1 MKKRL
6 TILTCFMVLCSFVF
20 GQSHWGKVETGNYQV
35 NMNAI
40 VSIEIDGIQQTDSDI
55 EIGAFCGGVLR
66 GYGKISLT
74 WNQYTSWFQIHGSE
88 GDNITYRL
96 WIPATEAEPGK
107 ELFTNFTTV
116 FNSENT
122 VGQIDPYEPQ
132 VINFTTPV
140 AEVNGEKF
148 ATLQAALDA
157 ATDGQTVKLLSNIE
171 ISNGFNDKE
180 FVEIKAK
187 EGRTN
192 ITLDLNNY
200 TISQVIKDHGLSGVA
215 MTVRAGQHLTIT
227 DNSTDKGG
235 KISACSSVVQ
245 LEGELTL
252 AGGTLSVGENPTP
265 YEIDPETGFAYAV
278 WMYIKNNATQYP
290 AFNMTGGKIEIA
302 KEMLNIHTHYNRA
315 NAVVVQDYTEAYDNT
330 KVHISGGTF
339 NGTII
344 VAEGTET
351 TGSVLENMVLYRYD
365 ANDVRVA
372 KTVAEFNDAF
382 TNESEFK
389 LGANI
394 QGPGVV
400 INKNITID
408 FGGKIYTFTSPAVG
422 SEGTQTLGF
431 QILKDNTVTLKNGTL
446 NVAEDARTAFA
457 MLIQNYA
464 DLTINNM
471 TLNGDNLD
479 RYTIKDYDYSYV
491 LSNNSGEVSIEGET
505 NIIANPGDP
514 YCEKE
519 HRGIALD
526 ACKYSSYAAPIVTVN
541 TAGKIKG
548 IVEVSATLNLNAIDE
563 ESNINVEL
571 TGNGQLYN
579 KVDVKGSMT
588 KKVEG
593 TTEGWGTISSP
604 VGTVEINAVEG
615 LLTADNSHD
624 FYRYNEAE
632 MLWENIEVHT
642 DDFTTLDEGRGY
654 LYANTVDTDV
664 VFEGTFKADNQVQLT
679 LGYTTENTLA
689 GFHFVGNPFT
699 HNITEKHFSATD
711 ATKLATG
718 FYAVTPQG
726 ALESRTSGTIAPME
740 SVMIKTTGNTVLN
753 INKKVSA
760 KRSESENNGQ
770 IKIEVSNGNYN
781 DVAYVSFN
789 EGIGLDKINHRNAE
803 IPMVY
808 VPVDGVNYAI
818 AMMNQ
823 EVTEI
828 PVSFEAKS
836 MGQYTIG
843 VEAQDCEYAMMTL
856 VDRFTGEETN
866 LLLEDYSFIAKTN
879 DNPERFIIKLALAN
893 SNGEANENFAFINNG
908 MMYIYNIEG
917 QGVVNVY
924 DVTGRPVA
932 EYNVATSANISTSDF
947 AAGVYIIRMS
957 DENGVKTQ
965 KIVIE

>member
-55 EIGAFCGGVLR
+55 EIGAFCEGVLR

-132 VINFTTPV
+132 VINFHTPV

-157 ATDGQTVKLLSNIE
+157 ATEGQTVKLLTNIQ
-171 ISNGFNDKE
+171 ISNGYNDKE
-180 FVEIKAK
+180 FVEIKAI
-187 EGRTN
+187 EDRTN

-200 TISQVIKDHGLSGVA
+200 TISQVIKDNGLSGVA

-227 DNSTDKGG
+227 DNSTEKGG

-252 AGGTLSVGENPTP
+252 AGGTLSVGENPTQ
-265 YEIDPETGFAYAV
+265 YEINPETGFAYAV
-278 WMYIKNNATQYP
+278 WMYIRDNATQYP

-302 KEMLNIHTHYNRA
+302 QEMLDIHAPYNYA
-315 NAVVVQDYTEAYDNT
+315 NAVVVNDYTAAYDNT
-330 KVHISGGTF
+330 KVNISGGTF
-339 NGTII
+339 NGTIV

-394 QGPGVV
+394 QGSGIV
-400 INKNITID
+400 INKDIKID
-408 FGGKIYTFTSPAVG
+408 FGGFTYTFTSPAVG
-422 SEGTQTLGF
+422 STGTQTQGF

-446 NVAEDARTAFA
+446 NVAAAAGEDFA

-464 DLTINNM
+464 DLTITDM
-471 TLNGDNLD
+471 TLDGDHLD
-479 RYTIKDYDYSYV
+479 RNNYSYV
-491 LSNNSGEVSIEGET
+491 LSVNCGDVLIDGSTS
-505 NIIANPGDP
+505 IIANEVEGENHFAFD
-514 YCEKE
+514 
-519 HRGIALD
+519 
-526 ACKYSSYAAPIVTVN
+526 SYDYGAGGYTELPVVTVN
-541 TAGKIKG
+541 TTGKITG
-548 IVEVSATLNLNAIDE
+548 AVEVSATLNLEAVGTGSQMDVRI
-563 ESNINVEL
+563 

-579 KVDVKGSMT
+579 EVAVKGSMT
-588 KKVEG
+588 KKVAG

-604 VGTVEINAVEG
+604 VGTVEHSDVSG
-615 LLTADNSHD
+615 LLTGNTHD
-624 FYRYNEAE
+624 FYRYNEE
-632 MLWENIEVHT
+632 TMMWENVKDEHS
-642 DDFTTLDEGRGY
+642 DFGSLEAGRGY
-654 LYANTVDTDV
+654 LYANTANTNV
-664 VFEGTFKADNQVQLT
+664 VFKGTFNANENVQVS
-679 LGYTTENTLA
+679 LGYHDNVLA

-699 HNITEKHFSATD
+699 HNITETHFSATD
-711 ATKLATG
+711 ATKLAIG

-740 SVMIKTTGNTVLN
+740 SVMIKTTGETVLN

-760 KRSESENNGQ
+760 KRSKSENNGQ
-770 IKIEVSNGNYN
+770 IKINVANSQYS

-808 VPVDGVNYAI
+808 IPVDGVNYAI
-818 AMMNQ
+818 ATMSYDVN
-823 EVTEI
+823 EI
-828 PVSFEAKS
+828 PVSFKAAT
-836 MGQYTIG
+836 MGEYTIG
-843 VEAQDCEYAMMTL
+843 AEAQNCEYAMMTL
-856 VDRFTGEETN
+856 VDRFTGVETN
-866 LLLEDYSFIAKTN
+866 LLIEDYTFMATSN
-879 DNPERFIIKLALAN
+879 DNAERFIIKLAMSN
-893 SNGEANENFAFINNG
+893 SNDGDNENFAFINNG

-932 EYNVATSANISTSDF
+932 EYNVAESANISTSDF

-957 DENGVKTQ
+957 DENGVKVQ
-965 KIVIE
+965 KIVVE

>member
-20 GQSHWGKVETGNYQV
+20 GQNWWEQTPVQGLDCKMDKMIIVEINEV
-35 NMNAI
+35 
-40 VSIEIDGIQQTDSDI
+40 EQQESNFK
-55 EIGAFCGGVLR
+55 IGALCGNELR
-66 GYGKISLT
+66 GMADR
-74 WNQYTSWFQIHGSE
+74 TSCAIINEHYVYFLSIWGTATES
-88 GDNITYRL
+88 NITDITLRL
-96 WIPATEAEPGK
+96 YDVDNNK
-107 ELFTNFTTV
+107 EYV
-116 FNSENT
+116 YENVVKFVNEGPV
-122 VGQIDPYEPQ
+122 VGIETF
-132 VINFTTPV
+132 NFTTPV

-157 ATDGQTVKLLSNIE
+157 ATEGQTVKLLTNIQ
-171 ISNGFNDKE
+171 ISNGYNDKE
-180 FVEIKAK
+180 FVEIKAI

-200 TISQVIKDHGLSGVA
+200 TISQVIKDNGLSGVA

-227 DNSTDKGG
+227 DNSTEKGG

-252 AGGTLSVGENPTP
+252 AGGTLSVGENPTQ
-265 YEIDPETGFAYAV
+265 YEINPETGFAYAV
-278 WMYIKNNATQYP
+278 WMYIRDNATQYP

-302 KEMLNIHTHYNRA
+302 QEMLDIHAPYNYA
-315 NAVVVQDYTEAYDNT
+315 NAVVVKDYTAAYDNT
-330 KVHISGGTF
+330 KVNISGGTF
-339 NGTII
+339 NGTIV

-394 QGPGVV
+394 QGSGVV
-400 INKNITID
+400 INKDIKID
-408 FGGKIYTFTSPAVG
+408 FGGFTYTFTSPAVG
-422 SEGTQTLGF
+422 STGTQTQGF
-431 QILKDNTVTLKNGTL
+431 QILKGNTVILQNGTL
-446 NVAEDARTAFA
+446 NVAASAGEDFA

-464 DLTINNM
+464 DLTITDM
-471 TLNGDNLD
+471 KLDGDHLD
-479 RYTIKDYDYSYV
+479 RNNYSYV
-491 LSNNSGEVSIEGET
+491 LSVNCGDVLINGSTSILANEVEGE
-505 NIIANPGDP
+505 NHFAFDS
-514 YCEKE
+514 Y
-519 HRGIALD
+519 D
-526 ACKYSSYAAPIVTVN
+526 YSAGGYTELPVVTVN
-541 TAGKIKG
+541 TTGNITG
-548 IVEVSATLNLNAIDE
+548 IVEVSATLNLTAVGEGSQMDVRI
-563 ESNINVEL
+563 

-579 KVDVKGSMT
+579 EVAVKGTMT

-593 TTEGWGTISSP
+593 TTNGWGTISTP
-604 VGTVEINAVEG
+604 IGTVEHNNVEG
-615 LLTADNSHD
+615 LISEEGTHD
-624 FYRYNEAE
+624 FYRYDEE
-632 MLWENIEVHT
+632 TMMWENVKDNHS
-642 DDFTTLDEGRGY
+642 DFGSLEAGRGY
-654 LYANTVDTDV
+654 LYANTANTNV
-664 VFEGTFKADNQVQLT
+664 VFKGTFNANENVQVS
-679 LGYTTENTLA
+679 LGYHDNVLA

-699 HNITEKHFSATD
+699 HNITETHFSATD

-740 SVMIKTTGNTVLN
+740 SVMIKTTGETVLN

-808 VPVDGVNYAI
+808 VPVEGVNYAI
-818 AMMNQ
+818 SMMNQ

-836 MGQYTIG
+836 MGQYTIS

-856 VDRFTGEETN
+856 VDRFTGIETN
-866 LLLEDYSFIAKTN
+866 LLLEDYTFIAKSN
-879 DNPERFIIKLALAN
+879 DSAERFIIKLALAN

-932 EYNVATSANISTSDF
+932 EYNVAESANISTSDF
-947 AAGVYIIRMS
+947 TAGVYIIRMS
-957 DENGVKTQ
+957 DENGVKVQ
-965 KIVIE
+965 KIVVE

>member
-20 GQSHWGKVETGNYQV
+20 GQNWWEQTPVQGLDCKMDKMIIVEINEV
-35 NMNAI
+35 
-40 VSIEIDGIQQTDSDI
+40 EQQESNFK
-55 EIGAFCGGVLR
+55 IGALCGNELR
-66 GYGKISLT
+66 GMADR
-74 WNQYTSWFQIHGSE
+74 TSCAIINEHYVYFLSIWGTATES
-88 GDNITYRL
+88 NITDITLRL
-96 WIPATEAEPGK
+96 YDVDNNK
-107 ELFTNFTTV
+107 EYV
-116 FNSENT
+116 YENVVKFVNEGPV
-122 VGQIDPYEPQ
+122 VGIETF
-132 VINFTTPV
+132 NFTTPV

-157 ATDGQTVKLLSNIE
+157 ATEGQTVKLLTNIQ
-171 ISNGFNDKE
+171 ISNGYNDKE
-180 FVEIKAK
+180 FVEIKAI

-200 TISQVIKDHGLSGVA
+200 TISQVIKDNGLSGVA

-227 DNSTDKGG
+227 DNSTEKGG

-252 AGGTLSVGENPTP
+252 AGGTLSVGENPTQ
-265 YEIDPETGFAYAV
+265 YEINPETGFAYAV
-278 WMYIKNNATQYP
+278 WMYIRDNATQYP

-302 KEMLNIHTHYNRA
+302 QEMLDIHAPYNYA
-315 NAVVVQDYTEAYDNT
+315 NAVVVKDYTAAYDNT
-330 KVHISGGTF
+330 KVNISGGTF
-339 NGTII
+339 NGTIV

-394 QGPGVV
+394 QGSGVV
-400 INKNITID
+400 INKDIKID
-408 FGGKIYTFTSPAVG
+408 FGGFTYTFTSPAVG
-422 SEGTQTLGF
+422 STGTQTQGF
-431 QILKDNTVTLKNGTL
+431 QILKDNTVTLQNGTL
-446 NVAEDARTAFA
+446 NVAASAGEDFA

-464 DLTINNM
+464 DLTITDM
-471 TLNGDNLD
+471 KLDGDHLD
-479 RYTIKDYDYSYV
+479 RNNYSYV
-491 LSNNSGEVSIEGET
+491 LSVNCGDVLINGSTSILANEVEGE
-505 NIIANPGDP
+505 NHFAFDS
-514 YCEKE
+514 Y
-519 HRGIALD
+519 D
-526 ACKYSSYAAPIVTVN
+526 YSAGGYTELPVVTVN
-541 TAGKIKG
+541 TTGNITG
-548 IVEVSATLNLNAIDE
+548 IVEVSATLNLTAVGEGSQMDVRI
-563 ESNINVEL
+563 

-579 KVDVKGSMT
+579 EVAVKGTMT

-593 TTEGWGTISSP
+593 TTNGWGTISTP
-604 VGTVEINAVEG
+604 IGTVEHNNVEG
-615 LLTADNSHD
+615 LISEEGTHD
-624 FYRYNEAE
+624 FYRYDEE
-632 MLWENIEVHT
+632 TMMWENVKDNHS
-642 DDFTTLDEGRGY
+642 DFGSLEAGRGY
-654 LYANTVDTDV
+654 LYANTANTNV
-664 VFEGTFKADNQVQLT
+664 VFKGTFNANENVQVS
-679 LGYTTENTLA
+679 LGYHDNVLA

-699 HNITEKHFSATD
+699 HNITETHFSATD

-740 SVMIKTTGNTVLN
+740 SVMIKTTGETVLN

-808 VPVDGVNYAI
+808 VPVEGVNYAI
-818 AMMNQ
+818 SMMNQ

-836 MGQYTIG
+836 MGQYTIS

-856 VDRFTGEETN
+856 VDRFTGIETN
-866 LLLEDYSFIAKTN
+866 LLLEDYTFIAKSN
-879 DNPERFIIKLALAN
+879 DSAERFIIKLALAN

-932 EYNVATSANISTSDF
+932 EYNVAESANISTSDF
-947 AAGVYIIRMS
+947 TAGVYIIRMS
-957 DENGVKTQ
+957 DENGVKVQ
-965 KIVIE
+965 KIVVE

>member
-20 GQSHWGKVETGNYQV
+20 GQNYWETNTGNYENTMTATAV
-35 NMNAI
+35 I
-40 VSIEIDGIQQTDSDI
+40 KIDGIEQRTTQL
-55 EIGAFCGGVLR
+55 EIGAFGYDNDGNVDLR
-66 GYGKISLT
+66 GNIKLAYKSSRDRYYAYLTIYG
-74 WNQYTSWFQIHGSE
+74 NPN
-88 GDNITYRL
+88 DNITFKVYDHDQKVIMDL
-96 WIPATEAEPGK
+96 ASDNVT
-107 ELFTNFTTV
+107 FVTNNV
-116 FNSENT
+116 LGSLA
-122 VGQIDPYEPQ
+122 DPF
-132 VINFTTPV
+132 VINFHTPV
-140 AEVNGEKF
+140 AEINGEKF

-157 ATDGQTVKLLSNIE
+157 ATEGQTVKLLTNIQ
-171 ISNGFNDKE
+171 ISNGYNDKE
-180 FVEIKAK
+180 FVEIKAI

-192 ITLDLNNY
+192 ITLDLNNH
-200 TISQVIKDHGLSGVA
+200 TISQVIKDNGLSGVA

-227 DNSTDKGG
+227 DNSAEKGG

-252 AGGTLSVGENPTP
+252 AGGTLSVGENPTQ
-265 YEIDPETGFAYAV
+265 YEINPETGFAYAV
-278 WMYIKNNATQYP
+278 WMYIRNNATQYP
-290 AFNMTGGKIEIA
+290 SFNMTGGKIEIA
-302 KEMLNIHTHYNRA
+302 QEMLNIHAPYNYA
-315 NAVVVQDYTEAYDNT
+315 NAVVVNDYTTAYDNT
-330 KVHISGGTF
+330 KVNISGGTF
-339 NGTII
+339 NGTIV

-372 KTVAEFNDAF
+372 KTVAEFNDSF
-382 TNESEFK
+382 EKESEFK
-389 LGANI
+389 LGADI
-394 QGPGVV
+394 QGSGVV
-400 INKNITID
+400 IDKDITID
-408 FGGKIYTFTSPAVG
+408 FGGKTYTFTSPAVG
-422 SEGTQTLGF
+422 STGTQTQGF
-431 QILKDNTVTLKNGTL
+431 QILKGNEVTLKNGTL
-446 NVAEDARTAFA
+446 NVAETAGEDFA

-464 DLTINNM
+464 DLTITDM
-471 TLNGDNLD
+471 TLDGDHLD
-479 RYTIKDYDYSYV
+479 RNNYSYV
-491 LSNNSGEVSIEGET
+491 LSVNCGDVLINGSTSILANEVEGE
-505 NIIANPGDP
+505 NHFAFDS
-514 YCEKE
+514 Y
-519 HRGIALD
+519 D
-526 ACKYSSYAAPIVTVN
+526 YSSGGYTELPVVTVN
-541 TAGKIKG
+541 TTGKITG
-548 IVEVSATLNLNAIDE
+548 AVEVSATLNLEAVGTGSQMDVRI
-563 ESNINVEL
+563 

-579 KVDVKGSMT
+579 EVAVKGSMT
-588 KKVEG
+588 KKVAG

-604 VGTVEINAVEG
+604 VGTVEHSDVSG
-615 LLTADNSHD
+615 LLTGNTHD
-624 FYRYNEAE
+624 FYRYNEE
-632 MLWENIEVHT
+632 TMMWENVKDEHS
-642 DDFTTLDEGRGY
+642 DFGSLEAGRGY
-654 LYANTVDTDV
+654 LYANTANTNV
-664 VFEGTFKADNQVQLT
+664 VFKGTFNANENVQVS
-679 LGYTTENTLA
+679 LGYHDNVFA

-740 SVMIKTTGNTVLN
+740 SVMIKTTGETVLN

-808 VPVDGVNYAI
+808 VPVEGVNYAI

-828 PVSFEAKS
+828 PVSFRAMT

-856 VDRFTGEETN
+856 VDRFTGVETN
-866 LLLEDYSFIAKTN
+866 LLIEDYTFMATSN
-879 DNPERFIIKLALAN
+879 DNAERFIIKLAMSN
-893 SNGEANENFAFINNG
+893 SNDGDNENFAFINNG

-917 QGVVNVY
+917 QGVVSVY

-932 EYNVATSANISTSDF
+932 EYNVETSANISTAEF

-957 DENGVKTQ
+957 DENGVKVQ
-965 KIVIE
+965 KIVVE

>member
-20 GQSHWGKVETGNYQV
+20 GQSHWGDIHHGTFDNNMSV
-35 NMNAI
+35 NISAQINGI
-40 VSIEIDGIQQTDSDI
+40 NQTNSEIEVGV
-55 EIGAFCGGVLR
+55 FCGRELR
-66 GYGKISLT
+66 GYSNIEDVNDLGRYFLALIQVHGKVNEEFS
-74 WNQYTSWFQIHGSE
+74 F
-88 GDNITYRL
+88 RL
-96 WIPATEAEPGK
+96 WDGK
-107 ELFTNFTTV
+107 SEYFSSITKV
-116 FNSENT
+116 FDENGYGT
-122 VGQIDPYEPQ
+122 LSNPL

-171 ISNGFNDKE
+171 ISNGYNDKE
-180 FVEIKAK
+180 FVEIKAI

-200 TISQVIKDHGLSGVA
+200 TISQVIKDNGLSGVA

-227 DNSTDKGG
+227 DNSTENGG

-252 AGGTLSVGENPTP
+252 AGGTLSVGENPTQ
-265 YEIDPETGFAYAV
+265 YEINPETGFAYAV

-302 KEMLNIHTHYNRA
+302 QEMLDIHALYNYA
-315 NAVVVQDYTEAYDNT
+315 NAVVVNDYTAAYDNT
-330 KVHISGGTF
+330 KVNIEEGEF
-339 NGTII
+339 NGTIV

-394 QGPGVV
+394 QGSGVV
-400 INKNITID
+400 IDKDITID
-408 FGGKIYTFTSPAVG
+408 FGGKTYTFTSPAVG
-422 SEGTQTLGF
+422 SAGTQTQGF
-431 QILKDNTVTLKNGTL
+431 QILKGNKVTLKNGTL
-446 NVAEDARTAFA
+446 NVDEDARTAFA

-464 DLTINNM
+464 DLTITDM
-471 TLNGDNLD
+471 TLDGDHLD
-479 RYTIKDYDYSYV
+479 RNNYSYV
-491 LSNNSGEVSIEGET
+491 LSVNCGDVLINGSTSILANEVEGE
-505 NIIANPGDP
+505 NHFAFDS
-514 YCEKE
+514 Y
-519 HRGIALD
+519 D
-526 ACKYSSYAAPIVTVN
+526 YSSGGYTELPVVTIN
-541 TAGKIKG
+541 TTGKIKG
-548 IVEVSATLNLNAIDE
+548 IVEVSATLNLNAIGE
-563 ESNINVEL
+563 GSNINVEL

-579 KVDVKGSMT
+579 KVAVKGSMT

-593 TTEGWGTISSP
+593 TTEGWGTISTP
-604 VGTVEINAVEG
+604 IGTVEYDNVNYVEG
-615 LLTADNSHD
+615 LISEEGTHD
-624 FYRYNEAE
+624 FYRYNEE
-632 MLWENIEVHT
+632 TMMWENVK
-642 DDFTTLDEGRGY
+642 DDHSDFGSLEAGRGY
-654 LYANTVDTDV
+654 LYANTNPTNI
-664 VFEGTFKADNQVQLT
+664 VFKGTFNANENVQVS
-679 LGYTTENTLA
+679 LGYHNNVLA

-699 HNITEKHFSATD
+699 HNITETHFSATD

-740 SVMIKTTGNTVLN
+740 SVMIKTTGETVLN
-753 INKKVSA
+753 INKKVAA
-760 KRSESENNGQ
+760 KRSESGNNGQ
-770 IKIEVSNGNYN
+770 IKIEVSNDNYN

-789 EGIGLDKINHRNAE
+789 EGIGLDKIEHRNAE

-808 VPVDGVNYAI
+808 VPVDGINYAI

-879 DNPERFIIKLALAN
+879 DSAERFIIKLALAN

-917 QGVVNVY
+917 QGMVNVY

-957 DENGVKTQ
+957 DENGVKVQ

>member
-20 GQSHWGKVETGNYQV
+20 GQNWWEQTPVQGLDCKMDKMIIVEINEV
-35 NMNAI
+35 
-40 VSIEIDGIQQTDSDI
+40 EQQESNFK
-55 EIGAFCGGVLR
+55 IGALCGNELR
-66 GYGKISLT
+66 GMADR
-74 WNQYTSWFQIHGSE
+74 TSCAIINEHYVYFLSIWGTATES
-88 GDNITYRL
+88 NITDITLRL
-96 WIPATEAEPGK
+96 YDVDNNK
-107 ELFTNFTTV
+107 EYV
-116 FNSENT
+116 YENVVKFVNEGPV
-122 VGQIDPYEPQ
+122 VGIETF
-132 VINFTTPV
+132 NFTTPV

-157 ATDGQTVKLLSNIE
+157 ATEGQTVKLLTNIQN
-171 ISNGFNDKE
+171 SNGYNDKE
-180 FVEIKAK
+180 FVEIKAI

-200 TISQVIKDHGLSGVA
+200 TISQVIKDNGLSGVA

-227 DNSTDKGG
+227 DNSAEKGG

-252 AGGTLSVGENPTP
+252 AGGTLSVGENPTQ
-265 YEIDPETGFAYAV
+265 YEINPETGFAYAV
-278 WMYIKNNATQYP
+278 WMYIRDNATQYP

-302 KEMLNIHTHYNRA
+302 QEMLDIHAPYNYA
-315 NAVVVQDYTEAYDNT
+315 NAVVVNDYTAAYDNT
-330 KVHISGGTF
+330 KVNISGGTF
-339 NGTII
+339 NGTIV

-394 QGPGVV
+394 QGSGIV
-400 INKNITID
+400 INKDITID
-408 FGGKIYTFTSPAVG
+408 FGGKTYTFTSPAVG
-422 SEGTQTLGF
+422 STGTQTQGF
-431 QILKDNTVTLKNGTL
+431 QILKGNTVTLKNGTL
-446 NVAEDARTAFA
+446 NVAETAGEDFA

-464 DLTINNM
+464 DLTITDM
-471 TLNGDNLD
+471 TLDGDHLD
-479 RYTIKDYDYSYV
+479 RNNYSYV
-491 LSNNSGEVSIEGET
+491 LSVNCGDVLINGSTSILANEVEGE
-505 NIIANPGDP
+505 NHFAFDS
-514 YCEKE
+514 Y
-519 HRGIALD
+519 D
-526 ACKYSSYAAPIVTVN
+526 YSSGGYTELPVVTVN
-541 TAGKIKG
+541 TTGKITG
-548 IVEVSATLNLNAIDE
+548 AVEVSATLNLEAVGTGSQMDVRI
-563 ESNINVEL
+563 

-579 KVDVKGSMT
+579 EVAVKGSMT
-588 KKVEG
+588 KKVAG

-604 VGTVEINAVEG
+604 VGTVEHSDVSG
-615 LLTADNSHD
+615 LLTGNTHD
-624 FYRYNEAE
+624 FYRYNEE
-632 MLWENIEVHT
+632 TMMWENVKDEHS
-642 DDFTTLDEGRGY
+642 DFGSLEAGRGY
-654 LYANTVDTDV
+654 LYANTANTNV
-664 VFEGTFKADNQVQLT
+664 VFKGTFNANENVQVS
-679 LGYTTENTLA
+679 LGYHDNVFA

-740 SVMIKTTGNTVLN
+740 SVMIKTTGETVLN

-808 VPVDGVNYAI
+808 VPVEGVNYAI

-828 PVSFEAKS
+828 PVSFRAMT

-856 VDRFTGEETN
+856 VDRFTGVETN
-866 LLLEDYSFIAKTN
+866 LLIEDYTFMATSN
-879 DNPERFIIKLALAN
+879 DNAERFIIKLAMSN
-893 SNGEANENFAFINNG
+893 SNDGDNENFAFINNG

-917 QGVVNVY
+917 QGVVSVY

-932 EYNVATSANISTSDF
+932 EYNVAESANISTSDF
-947 AAGVYIIRMS
+947 TAGVYIIRMS
-957 DENGVKTQ
+957 DENGVKVQ
-965 KIVIE
+965 KIVVE

>member
-55 EIGAFCGGVLR
+55 EIGAFCEGVLR

-140 AEVNGEKF
+140 AEINGEKF

-171 ISNGFNDKE
+171 ISNGYNDKE

-200 TISQVIKDHGLSGVA
+200 TISQVIKDNGLSGVA

-227 DNSTDKGG
+227 DNSTEKGG

-252 AGGTLSVGENPTP
+252 ADGTLSVGENPTQ
-265 YEIDPETGFAYAV
+265 YEINPETGFAYAV
-278 WMYIKNNATQYP
+278 WMYIRDNATQYP

-302 KEMLNIHTHYNRA
+302 QEMLDIHAPYNYA
-315 NAVVVQDYTEAYDNT
+315 NAVVVNDYTAAYDNT
-330 KVHISGGTF
+330 KVNIEGGEF
-339 NGTII
+339 NGTIV

-365 ANDVRVA
+365 ANYVRVA

-394 QGPGVV
+394 QGSGVV
-400 INKNITID
+400 INKDIKID
-408 FGGKIYTFTSPAVG
+408 FGGFTYTFTSPAVG
-422 SEGTQTLGF
+422 STGTQTQGF

-446 NVAEDARTAFA
+446 NVAAAAGEDFA

-464 DLTINNM
+464 DLTITNM
-471 TLNGDNLD
+471 TLDGDHLD
-479 RYTIKDYDYSYV
+479 RNNYSYV
-491 LSNNSGEVSIEGET
+491 LSVNCGNVVIDGSTSILANEVEGE
-505 NIIANPGDP
+505 NHFAFDS
-514 YCEKE
+514 Y
-519 HRGIALD
+519 D
-526 ACKYSSYAAPIVTVN
+526 YSAGGYTELPVVTVN
-541 TAGKIKG
+541 TTGNITG
-548 IVEVSATLNLNAIDE
+548 IVEVSATLNLTAVGEGSDITVD
-563 ESNINVEL
+563 I

-579 KVDVKGSMT
+579 AIPVKGSMK

-593 TTEGWGTISSP
+593 TEDGWGTISSP
-604 VGTVEINAVEG
+604 VGTVEHSNVSG
-615 LLTADNSHD
+615 LITNNTHD
-624 FYRYNEAE
+624 LYRYNENS
-632 MLWENIEVHT
+632 MMWENVKDENHSSDFHT
-642 DDFTTLDEGRGY
+642 LNKGVGY
-654 LYANTVDTDV
+654 LYANTADTDV
-664 VFEGTFKADNQVQLT
+664 VFEGTFISDNLVDIS
-679 LGYTTENTLA
+679 LGYTANELA
-689 GFHFVGNPFT
+689 GFHFIGNPFT
-699 HNITEKHFSATD
+699 HNINEKHFTTTD
-711 ATKLATG
+711 ADKLRTG
-718 FYAVTPQG
+718 FYAVTYEG
-726 ALESRTSGTIAPME
+726 GLVARTTGTIAPME
-740 SVMIKTTGNTVLN
+740 SVMIQTTGSAVLY
-753 INKKVSA
+753 INKKEQVSA
-760 KRSESENNGQ
+760 SKRGVNENNGQ
-770 IKIEVSNGNYN
+770 LQITVSNAKYS

-789 EGIGLDKINHRNAE
+789 EGLGLDKINHRNAE

-808 VPVDGVNYAI
+808 VPVEGVNYAI

-856 VDRFTGEETN
+856 VDRFTGVETN
-866 LLLEDYSFIAKTN
+866 LLIEDYTFMATSN
-879 DNPERFIIKLALAN
+879 DNAERFIIKLAMSN
-893 SNGEANENFAFINNG
+893 SNDGDNENFAFINNG

-917 QGVVNVY
+917 RGVVNVY

-932 EYNVATSANISTSDF
+932 EYNVAESANISTSDF

-957 DENGVKTQ
+957 DENGVKVQ
-965 KIVIE
+965 KIVVE

>member
-20 GQSHWGKVETGNYQV
+20 GQNWWEQTPVQGLDCKMDKMIIVEINEV
-35 NMNAI
+35 
-40 VSIEIDGIQQTDSDI
+40 EQQESNFK
-55 EIGAFCGGVLR
+55 IGALCGNELR
-66 GYGKISLT
+66 GMADR
-74 WNQYTSWFQIHGSE
+74 TSCAIINEHYVYFLSIWGTATES
-88 GDNITYRL
+88 NITDITLRL
-96 WIPATEAEPGK
+96 YDVDNNK
-107 ELFTNFTTV
+107 EYVYENVVKFVNEGPV
-116 FNSENT
+116 FGIET
-122 VGQIDPYEPQ
+122 F
-132 VINFTTPV
+132 NFTTPV

-171 ISNGFNDKE
+171 ISNGYNDKE
-180 FVEIKAK
+180 FVEIKAI

-200 TISQVIKDHGLSGVA
+200 TISQVIKDNGLSGVA

-227 DNSTDKGG
+227 DNSTEKGG

-252 AGGTLSVGENPTP
+252 ADGTLSVGENPTQ
-265 YEIDPETGFAYAV
+265 YEINPETGFAYAV

-290 AFNMTGGKIEIA
+290 AFNMTGGQIRIA
-302 KEMLNIHTHYNRA
+302 QEMLNIHTPYNYA
-315 NAVVVQDYTEAYDNT
+315 NAVVVNDYTAAYDNT
-330 KVHISGGTF
+330 KVNISGGTF
-339 NGTII
+339 NGTIV

-351 TGSVLENMVLYRYD
+351 TGLVLENMVLYRYD
-365 ANDVRVA
+365 ANYVRVA

-394 QGPGVV
+394 QGSGVV
-400 INKNITID
+400 INKDITID
-408 FGGKIYTFTSPAVG
+408 FGGFTYTFTSPAVG
-422 SEGTQTLGF
+422 STGTQTQGF
-431 QILKDNTVTLKNGTL
+431 QILKGNTVTLRNGTL
-446 NVAEDARTAFA
+446 NVAETAGNDFA

-464 DLTINNM
+464 DLKITDM
-471 TLNGDNLD
+471 TLDGDHLD
-479 RYTIKDYDYSYV
+479 RNNYSYV
-491 LSNNSGEVSIEGET
+491 LSVNCGDVLIDGSTS
-505 NIIANPGDP
+505 IIANEVEGENHFAFDS
-514 YCEKE
+514 Y
-519 HRGIALD
+519 D
-526 ACKYSSYAAPIVTVN
+526 YSSGGYTELPVVTVN
-541 TAGKIKG
+541 TTGNITG
-548 IVEVSATLNLNAIDE
+548 IVEVSAALNLIKVGTD
-563 ESNINVEL
+563 SNIEVRI
-571 TGNGQLYN
+571 TDNGQLYN
-579 KVDVKGSMT
+579 EVAVKGTMT
-588 KKVEG
+588 KKVAG

-604 VGTVEINAVEG
+604 IGTVEHSSVEG
-615 LLTADNSHD
+615 LISTEGSHD
-624 FYRYNEAE
+624 FYRYNEE
-632 MLWENIEVHT
+632 RMMWENVKDNHS
-642 DDFTTLDEGRGY
+642 DFGSLEAGRGY
-654 LYANTVDTDV
+654 LYANTANTNV
-664 VFEGTFKADNQVQLT
+664 VFKGTFNANENVQVS
-679 LGYTTENTLA
+679 LGYHDNVLA

-699 HNITEKHFSATD
+699 HNITEQHLAASD

-740 SVMIKTTGNTVLN
+740 SVMIKTTGETVLN

-770 IKIEVSNGNYN
+770 IRINVANSQYS

-808 VPVDGVNYAI
+808 IPVDGVNYAI
-818 AMMNQ
+818 ATMSHDVN
-823 EVTEI
+823 EI
-828 PVSFEAKS
+828 PVSFKAAT
-836 MGQYTIG
+836 MGEYTIG

-856 VDRFTGEETN
+856 VDRFTGVETN
-866 LLLEDYSFIAKTN
+866 LLIEDYTFMATSN
-879 DNPERFIIKLALAN
+879 DNAERFIIKLAMSN
-893 SNGEANENFAFINNG
+893 SNDGDNENFAFINNG

-917 QGVVNVY
+917 QGVVSVY

-932 EYNVATSANISTSDF
+932 EYNVAESANISTSDF

-957 DENGVKTQ
+957 DENGVKVQ
-965 KIVIE
+965 KIVVE

>member
-55 EIGAFCGGVLR
+55 EIGAFCEGVLR

-140 AEVNGEKF
+140 AEINGEKF

-171 ISNGFNDKE
+171 ISNGYNDKE

-200 TISQVIKDHGLSGVA
+200 TISQVIKDNGLSGVA

-227 DNSTDKGG
+227 DNSTEKGG

-252 AGGTLSVGENPTP
+252 AGGTLSVGENPTQ
-265 YEIDPETGFAYAV
+265 YEINPETGFAYAV

-290 AFNMTGGKIEIA
+290 AFNMTGGQIRIA
-302 KEMLNIHTHYNRA
+302 QEMLNIHTPYNYA
-315 NAVVVQDYTEAYDNT
+315 NAVVVNDYTAAYDNT
-330 KVHISGGTF
+330 KVNISGGTF
-339 NGTII
+339 NGTIV

-365 ANDVRVA
+365 ANYVRVA

-389 LGANI
+389 LGADI
-394 QGPGVV
+394 QGSGVV
-400 INKNITID
+400 IDKDIKID
-408 FGGKIYTFTSPAVG
+408 FGGKTYTFTSPAVG
-422 SEGTQTLGF
+422 SEGTQTQGF
-431 QILKDNTVTLKNGTL
+431 QIKEGNTVTLQNGTL
-446 NVAEDARTAFA
+446 NVAEAARTDFA

-464 DLTINNM
+464 NLTITDM

-491 LSNNSGEVSIEGET
+491 LSNNSGEVNIKGET

-514 YCEKE
+514 TCEKV

-526 ACKYSSYAAPIVTVN
+526 ACKYSSYAAPIVTVS
-541 TAGKIKG
+541 TTGEIEG
-548 IVEVSATLNLNAIDE
+548 IVEVSATLNLNAIGE
-563 ESNINVEL
+563 GSNINVEL

-579 KVDVKGSMT
+579 KVAVKGSMT
-588 KKVEG
+588 KKVAG

-604 VGTVEINAVEG
+604 VGTVEHSDVSG
-615 LLTADNSHD
+615 LLTGNTHD
-624 FYRYNEAE
+624 FYRYNEE
-632 MLWENIEVHT
+632 RMMWENVKDNHS
-642 DDFTTLDEGRGY
+642 DFGSLEAGRGY
-654 LYANTVDTDV
+654 LYANTANTNV
-664 VFEGTFKADNQVQLT
+664 VFKGTFNANENVQVS
-679 LGYTTENTLA
+679 LGYHDNVLA

-699 HNITEKHFSATD
+699 HNITEQHLAASD

-740 SVMIKTTGNTVLN
+740 SVMIKTTGETVLN

-770 IKIEVSNGNYN
+770 IRINVANSQYS

-808 VPVDGVNYAI
+808 IPVDGVNYAI
-818 AMMNQ
+818 ATMSHDVN
-823 EVTEI
+823 EI
-828 PVSFEAKS
+828 PVSFKAAT
-836 MGQYTIG
+836 MGEYTIG

-856 VDRFTGEETN
+856 VDRFTGVETN
-866 LLLEDYSFIAKTN
+866 LLIEDYTFMATSN
-879 DNPERFIIKLALAN
+879 DNAERFIIKLAMSN
-893 SNGEANENFAFINNG
+893 SNDGDNENFAFINNG

-917 QGVVNVY
+917 QGVVSVY

-932 EYNVATSANISTSDF
+932 EYNVAESANISTADF

-957 DENGVKTQ
+957 DENGVKVQ
-965 KIVIE
+965 KIVVE

>member
-20 GQSHWGKVETGNYQV
+20 GQNWWEQTPVQGLDCKMDKMIIVEINEV
-35 NMNAI
+35 
-40 VSIEIDGIQQTDSDI
+40 EQQESNFK
-55 EIGAFCGGVLR
+55 IGALCGNELR
-66 GYGKISLT
+66 GMADR
-74 WNQYTSWFQIHGSE
+74 TSCAIINEHYVYFLSIWGTATES
-88 GDNITYRL
+88 NITDITLRL
-96 WIPATEAEPGK
+96 YDVDNNK
-107 ELFTNFTTV
+107 EYVYENVVKFVNEGPV
-116 FNSENT
+116 FGIET
-122 VGQIDPYEPQ
+122 F
-132 VINFTTPV
+132 NFTTPV

-157 ATDGQTVKLLSNIE
+157 ATEGQTVKLLSNIE
-171 ISNGFNDKE
+171 ISNGYNDKE

-200 TISQVIKDHGLSGVA
+200 TINQVIKDNGLSGVA

-227 DNSTDKGG
+227 DNSTEKGG

-252 AGGTLSVGENPTP
+252 AGGTLSVGENPTQ
-265 YEIDPETGFAYAV
+265 YEINPETGFAYAV
-278 WMYIKNNATQYP
+278 WMYIRDNATQYP

-302 KEMLNIHTHYNRA
+302 QEMLDIHAPYNYA
-315 NAVVVQDYTEAYDNT
+315 NAVVVNDYTAAYDNT
-330 KVHISGGTF
+330 KVNISGGTF
-339 NGTII
+339 NGTIV

-394 QGPGVV
+394 QGSGVV
-400 INKNITID
+400 IDKDITID
-408 FGGKIYTFTSPAVG
+408 FGGKTYTFTSPAVG
-422 SEGTQTLGF
+422 SAGTQTQGF
-431 QILKDNTVTLKNGTL
+431 QILKGNKVTLKNGTL
-446 NVAEDARTAFA
+446 NVDEDARTAFA

-464 DLTINNM
+464 DLTITDM
-471 TLNGDNLD
+471 TLDGDHLD
-479 RYTIKDYDYSYV
+479 RNNYSYV
-491 LSNNSGEVSIEGET
+491 LSVNCGDVLINGSTSILANEVEGE
-505 NIIANPGDP
+505 NHFAFDS
-514 YCEKE
+514 Y
-519 HRGIALD
+519 D
-526 ACKYSSYAAPIVTVN
+526 YSAGGYTELPVVKVN
-541 TAGKIKG
+541 TTGKITG
-548 IVEVSATLNLNAIDE
+548 AVEVSATLNLEAVGTGSQMDVRI
-563 ESNINVEL
+563 

-579 KVDVKGSMT
+579 EVAVKGSMT
-588 KKVEG
+588 KKVAG

-604 VGTVEINAVEG
+604 VGTVEHSDVSG
-615 LLTADNSHD
+615 LLTGDTHD
-624 FYRYNEAE
+624 FYRYNEE
-632 MLWENIEVHT
+632 TMMWENVKDNHS
-642 DDFTTLDEGRGY
+642 DFGSLEAGRGY
-654 LYANTVDTDV
+654 LYANTANTNV
-664 VFEGTFKADNQVQLT
+664 VFKGTFNANENVQVS
-679 LGYTTENTLA
+679 LGYHNNVLA

-699 HNITEKHFSATD
+699 HNITETHFSATD

-740 SVMIKTTGNTVLN
+740 SVMIKTTGETVLN
-753 INKKVSA
+753 INKKVAA
-760 KRSESENNGQ
+760 KRSESGNNGQ
-770 IKIEVSNGNYN
+770 IKIEVSNDNYN

-789 EGIGLDKINHRNAE
+789 EGIGLDKIEHRNAE

-808 VPVDGVNYAI
+808 VPVDGINYAI

-856 VDRFTGEETN
+856 VDRFTGVETN
-866 LLLEDYSFIAKTN
+866 LLIEDYTFMATSN
-879 DNPERFIIKLALAN
+879 DSAERFIIKLAMSN
-893 SNGEANENFAFINNG
+893 SNDGDNENFAFINNG

-917 QGVVNVY
+917 QGVVSVY

-932 EYNVATSANISTSDF
+932 EYNVETSANISTSDL

-957 DENGVKTQ
+957 DENGVKVQ
-965 KIVIE
+965 KIVVE